1 MMNKPSIHEYPVQCA
16 NICFEP
22 SSDDSSAQSLIA
34 RFVYN
39 TPEMSFKTAAWLH
52 QIASRFMVFLD
63 SEKISYNTTTC
74 KIPNGSDCDFVE
86 TITIP
91 ATEAQR
97 LSNINDCSVIVFS
110 QEFYA
115 KFIRDDT
122 FGFAADFRAAD
133 RKDQNLAN
141 DIGNALLQSQIP
153 FFAVVVNEDQ
163 SEELVTGAEWYN
175 DYYRCST
182 IKLCVPSIGE
192 RWLREL
198 SAQTMETER

>member
-1 MMNKPSIHEYPVQCA
+1 MNKHSLYEYPVRCA

-22 SSDDSSAQSLIA
+22 SSDDSSEQSLIA

-39 TPEMSFKTAAWLH
+39 TSEMSFKTAACLH

-86 TITIP
+86 TIVIP

-97 LSNINDCSVIVFS
+97 LSEINDCSVIVFS

-115 KFIRDDT
+115 KFIRNNE
-122 FGFAADFRAAD
+122 FGFAADFRAAN

-141 DIGNALLQSQIP
+141 DIGNALSQSQIP
-153 FFAVVVNEDQ
+153 FFAVVIDEDQ
-163 SEELVTGAEWYN
+163 SEKLVTGAEWYN
-175 DYYRCST
+175 DYCMCIT
-182 IKLCVPSIGE
+182 TKLCVSSIGE
-192 RWLREL
+192 RLLREL
-198 SAQTMETER
+198 SAQTMENRR